1 MRLSFE
7 RSVVR
12 LLPSMGKVL
21 GSVPS
26 TERKKKKKNLSY
38 VLSRNWQVDL
48 SIYMEL
54 LGIHSNQNNL
64 GM

>member
-12 LLPSMGKVL
+12 LLPSMGNVL